1 MRYSKFTLLVCLFF
15 IRPVWADIHLSLSEN
30 AIQVTGKS
38 EIDQTQG
45 NLTSFISPSLGLVI
59 QASIKEKFKLN
70 FSGQLTNVKF
80 SAPYA
85 RVLKDPETYLK
96 KYSVGFLYLLS
107 ENKEWRFDLG
117 FEDFPFFANTD
128 QNNITLTKSNAT
140 FINSTYKQTLSYPF
154 IFNYE
159 LSLEAISPLVNDFDQ
174 GKLGYGYGLALGKEI
189 KNDGNSY
196 NLAMFYGSQ
205 YLPMKSLLIKKDEL
219 GIRFL
224 IKIPIKSKTV
234 L

>member
-1 MRYSKFTLLVCLFF
+1 MRYSNYFFLIGLFF
-15 IRPVWADIHLSLSEN
+15 IRPVWADIHLSLSEK

-38 EIDQTQG
+38 KIDQAQG

-70 FSGQLTNVKF
+70 FSGQVTNVKF

-85 RVLKDPETYLK
+85 RILKDPETLLK

-107 ENKEWRFDLG
+107 DNKEWRFDLG

-140 FINSTYKQTLSYPF
+140 VINSTYKQTLSSPF

-159 LSLEAISPLVNDFDQ
+159 LSVEAISPIVNDYDQ
-174 GKLGYGYGLALGKEI
+174 GRLGFGYGLALGKEI

-196 NLAMFYGSQ
+196 NIATFYGSQ
-205 YLPMKSLLIKKDEL
+205 YLPMKNLLIKKDEL